1 MNQAEKVDPTIRRY
15 LLGELSE
22 PEQAAIEGEYF
33 ANPERF
39 EEICALENDLIDD
52 YLRGDLPAAER
63 EQFERGYLSSPE
75 KLHRVQFARTML
87 SSLYGI
93 PGLYGISGE
102 ARHRS
107 VRGAPESPGFRAAL
121 AAMKGW
127 WRSGPS
133 LALASVAFILMAAVV
148 LIGLEYLRLRQ
159 RLSESEQRIASE
171 SQRLQ
176 DIERQL
182 DDQTANSRELEKEL
196 DNLRSQRA
204 QDQTNPPGS
213 KLSPI
218 VAAFNLRLGLL
229 RGGAEQQ
236 ILAIAPAA
244 DVIELRLNLKS
255 VDFKKYSAALTTAEG
270 KPVWKQAQVGVRPS
284 QTGGR
289 IALRLPARLLAAGDY
304 ILRVDGM
311 NPAGESVE
319 LGDSYFRVARRAAR

>member
-1 MNQAEKVDPTIRRY
+1 MNQAEKVDQTIRRY
-15 LLGELSE
+15 LFGELSE

-33 ANPERF
+33 ANPDRF

-63 EQFERGYLSSPE
+63 EQFERGYLSSP
-75 KLHRVQFARTML
+75 KRLRRVQFARTML
-87 SSLYGI
+87 ASLYGF
-93 PGLYGISGE
+93 PGT

-107 VRGAPESPGFRAAL
+107 VREAPESPRFRTPL
-121 AAMKGW
+121 AAMKGR

-133 LALASVAFILMAAVV
+133 LALTTVAFILMAAVV
-148 LIGLEYLRLRQ
+148 LMGLEYLRLRQ

-176 DIERQL
+176 DIERHL
-182 DDQTANSRELEKEL
+182 DDQMANSRELEKEL

-218 VAAFNLRLGLL
+218 VAAFSLRLGLL

-244 DVIELRLNLKS
+244 GVIELRLNIKS
-255 VDFKKYSAALTTAEG
+255 VDFKKYSATLTTAEG
-270 KPVWKQAQVGVRPS
+270 RPVWKQAQVGVHPS

-289 IALRLPARLLAAGDY
+289 IALRVPARLLPAGDY

-319 LGDSYFRVARRAAR
+319 LGDSYFRVAQKAAR

>member
-1 MNQAEKVDPTIRRY
+1 MNQSEKVDQAIKY
-15 LLGELSE
+15 LLGALSE
-22 PEQAAIEGEYF
+22 PEQAAIEGEYS

-39 EEICALENDLIDD
+39 EEICTLENDLIDD

-63 EQFERGYLSSPE
+63 EQFERGYLSSPK
-75 KLHRVQFARTML
+75 KLRRVQFARTML

-93 PGLYGISGE
+93 SGA

-107 VRGAPESPGFRAAL
+107 VRGAPESPGFRTTL
-121 AAMKGW
+121 AAMKG
-127 WRSGPS
+127 RSRFGPS
-133 LALASVAFILMAAVV
+133 LALASVAIILMAAVV
-148 LIGLEYLRLRQ
+148 VIGLEYLRLRQ

-176 DIERQL
+176 DIERRL

-196 DNLRSQRA
+196 DILRSQRA
-204 QDQTNPPGS
+204 QDQTNSPGS

-218 VAAFNLRLGLL
+218 VAAFSLRLGLL
-229 RGGAEQQ
+229 RDGAEQQ
-236 ILAIAPAA
+236 ILAIAPAP

-255 VDFKKYSAALTTAEG
+255 VDFKKYSATLTTPEG
-270 KPVWKQAQVGVRPS
+270 TPVWKQAQVGVRPS

-289 IALRLPARLLAAGDY
+289 IALRVPARLLPAGDY

-319 LGDSYFRVARRAAR
+319 LGDSYFRVARKQLADSPRSR